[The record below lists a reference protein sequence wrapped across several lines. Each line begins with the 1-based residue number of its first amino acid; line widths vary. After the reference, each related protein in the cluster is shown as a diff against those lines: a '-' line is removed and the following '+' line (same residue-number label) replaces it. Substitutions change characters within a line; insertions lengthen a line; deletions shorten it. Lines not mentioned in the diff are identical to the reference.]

1 MALFLFT
8 PIFVALATPFIRP
21 FRWQRLLWTYV
32 LPLIPLTC
40 WWDGLVSTCRAYTV
54 AEMLAITQGF
64 DEYDWKADRIGFRG
78 HIGNLTHLQG
88 IPRSSL
94 IESRSG
100 K

>member
-1 MALFLFT
+1 
-8 PIFVALATPFIRP
+8 
-21 FRWQRLLWTYV
+21 
-32 LPLIPLTC
+32 
-40 WWDGLVSTCRAYTV
+40 
-54 AEMLAITQGF
+54 MLAITQGF